1 MTTLASTLAVARSR
15 RTWLV
20 LLAVGAIVDIALLSY
35 LLGEIRWAGVTALF
49 AVAIATLNLLYGEG
63 TKPMESL
70 VRSVRA
76 FSNAIRH
83 CPSLLDAERCTCWC
97 TDYAALR
104 FGSESG
110 LLFADREGRAVPGL
124 HIRLQTSSDE
134 QSFVTGNTG
143 HLALLIPPSEIR
155 KGILLTW
162 QDATQVIEQRVRE
175 SDLPTMGPL
184 TIQVATTQDPLRVTY
199 FKLGALAASY
209 VLEGRFPPALATS
222 DSRLLRVLRNPVLME
237 ARRYLRRFGSSVQFE
252 LEAGARLE
260 GTIGGRSISSEA
272 SESVDLPLL
281 ALNSVSSG
289 DAPYPMVIP
298 DAAAFC
304 TSCFGRL
311 ARRLQNRLHSFSDC
325 QSRFDFST
333 DSSALALPS
342 QE

>member
-70 VRSVRA
+70 VKKALGHSRTLL
-76 FSNAIRH
+76 AIALA
-83 CPSLLDAERCTCWC
+83 SWMLS
-97 TDYAALR
+97 AALAGALITR
-104 FGSESG
+104 HYDSDRKVE

-209 VLEGRFPPALATS
+209 VLRG
-222 DSRLLRVLRNPVLME
+222 
-237 ARRYLRRFGSSVQFE
+237 
-252 LEAGARLE
+252 
-260 GTIGGRSISSEA
+260 
-272 SESVDLPLL
+272 
-281 ALNSVSSG
+281 
-289 DAPYPMVIP
+289 
-298 DAAAFC
+298 
-304 TSCFGRL
+304 
-311 ARRLQNRLHSFSDC
+311 SFSTGIGNV
-325 QSRFDFST
+325 RFAIATGST
-333 DSSALALPS
+333 EPGSHGSASLFTS
-342 QE
+342 IWKFCSI